1 MDREQ
6 VFIAEDFLTVTAGEP
21 IRLFPLKNIFK
32 NGQKRG
38 AELIAALRLPHFK
51 PVIKLGS
58 HADNAPAAG
67 HIASLE
73 VRDGYLWGIPE
84 WNDRGR
90 QAIEAGEYKYN
101 SPEVIWEGGLE
112 DSDTG
117 EIIPGPLIVGDALLH
132 MPAMA
137 STALYSVNHKEHN
150 MTENTVPVSL
160 FERVLDLFKA
170 EKEREQEQPTPEQPP
185 EVATFEVEYNQA
197 TEQIEILQAQLAQVQ
212 ADQEHGAIVAKFA
225 AEFAGTTLADDS
237 DIHELLAGVEQDKAE
252 ILVSKFKALAAQAAM
267 AKLDQDVGVS
277 GDPNAGNPDAAFDAA
292 IRAKMEEAKVSYN
305 AAVTLVIAENPE
317 LYTRWGGK

>member
-1 MDREQ
+1 MDKEQ
-6 VFIAEDFLTVTAGEP
+6 VFIAENYLTVTAGEP

-73 VRDGYLWGIPE
+73 IKNGYLWGIPE

-90 QAIEAGEYKYN
+90 QAIADGEYKYN

-117 EIIPGPLIVGDALLH
+117 EVIQGPLIVGDALLH

-137 STALYSVNHKEHN
+137 STALYSVTDKESS
-150 MTENTVPVSL
+150 MSVETVPVSL
-160 FERVLDLFKA
+160 FEKFMDFFKA
-170 EKEREQEQPTPEQPP
+170 EREQESQQQPEPPAEQ
-185 EVATFEVEYNQA
+185 VATFEAEYNQA
-197 TEQIEILQAQLAQVQ
+197 TEQVEILQAQLAQVQ
-212 ADQEHGAIVAKFA
+212 ADQERGAVVAKFA
-225 AEFAGTTLADDS
+225 AEFTGTGLAEDN
-237 DIHELLAGVEQDKAE
+237 DIHELLADVEPDKADL
-252 ILVSKFKALAAQAAM
+252 LVTKFKALAAQAAM
-267 AKLDQDVGVS
+267 ANLDQDAGKS

-292 IRAKMEEAKVSYN
+292 IRAKMDEAKVSYN
-305 AAVTLVIAENPE
+305 AAVKLVIADNPE
-317 LYTRWGGK
+317 LYNNWGGK

>member
-1 MDREQ
+1 MDKEQ
-6 VFIAEDFLTVTAGEP
+6 VFIADNYLTVTAGEP

-73 VRDGYLWGIPE
+73 IRDGYLWGIPE

-117 EIIPGPLIVGDALLH
+117 EVIQGPLIVGDALLH

-137 STALYSVNHKEHN
+137 STALYNVTDKELS
-150 MTENTVPVSL
+150 MTENTVPVSFL
-160 FERVLDLFKA
+160 EKFMDFFKA
-170 EKEREQEQPTPEQPP
+170 EREQEPKQAEP
-185 EVATFEVEYNQA
+185 VVTFEAEYQAA
-197 TEQIEILQAQLAQVQ
+197 TEQVEILQAQLAQVQ

-225 AEFAGTTLADDS
+225 AEFAGTSLAEDAE
-237 DIHELLAGVEQDKAE
+237 IHELLADVEEDKAG
-252 ILVSKFKALAAQAAM
+252 ILVNKFRALSARADM
-267 AKLDQDVGVS
+267 AKLNQDVGVS

-305 AAVTLVIAENPE
+305 AAVPLVIADNPE
-317 LYTRWGGK
+317 LYNNWGGK